1 MEALYESTLLNDF
14 NSTKSN
20 GTRGTETTN
29 NNNDKAVAAA
39 NLIKTLDTALSEM
52 SCLSTSAAR
61 NAEDARRTAREAS
74 EVARRY
80 TARSYV
86 SSTPTSTNHQNGF
99 SERNPEKEKKQH
111 AMDEKRHESSSERL
125 ARSHAQDVLALSLEL
140 ERTKQAL
147 QQECMAHDATRSNL
161 SQARAEHTSLTTQ
174 LEQVQEQHKSALEK
188 KEQEIAQL
196 QKEVLK
202 AQDEKKAAEDDAQL
216 ALDLAMGNAESREQ
230 LESWLER
237 ALQEVQLLRGQ
248 LTSHCLYPGAGATTT
263 ILATNTEMTTEC
275 RAPQQQEYSSSSKE
289 ESTTTTR
296 RSVRFAES
304 PTVLNGKRD
313 EDDNADD
320 TNTTSTASPRRLVA
334 SRSMVAA
341 GRHLLHRATDSHKDD
356 DEISKAPLRSAQRLR
371 QRLLALNNKDNNGT
385 SSHAMVVSSHSKCA
399 TITSVIPG
407 LQSCA
412 SRLGIQMTM
421 PRNNDD
427 HAQVESMT
435 RQFCNAVESKLN
447 QQKEDIQELQALC
460 EYLENKLLLGND
472 DDGS

>member
-1 MEALYESTLLNDF
+1 MEALYESTLRNDF
-14 NSTKSN
+14 NPTKSN
-20 GTRGTETTN
+20 GTRETTN

-86 SSTPTSTNHQNGF
+86 VSTPTSTNHQNGF

-111 AMDEKRHESSSERL
+111 VVDEKRHESSSERL

-161 SQARAEHTSLTTQ
+161 SQARAKHTSLTTQ
-174 LEQVQEQHKSALEK
+174 LEQVQEQHKSTLEK
-188 KEQEIAQL
+188 KEQEIAHL

-237 ALQEVQLLRGQ
+237 ALQEVQVLRGQ
-248 LTSHCLYPGAGATTT
+248 LTSHCLYPGAGATT

-275 RAPQQQEYSSSSKE
+275 RVPQQQEYSSSSKE

-304 PTVLNGKRD
+304 PTVLNGKQD

-320 TNTTSTASPRRLVA
+320 TTSTASPRRLVA

-371 QRLLALNNKDNNGT
+371 QRLLALNNNNTNGT
-385 SSHAMVVSSHSKCA
+385 SSHAMVVPSHSKCA
-399 TITSVIPG
+399 TITNVIPW

-427 HAQVESMT
+427 NAQVESMT
-435 RQFCNAVESKLN
+435 RQFCNAVEVRKMNLHF
-447 QQKEDIQELQALC
+447 I
-460 EYLENKLLLGND
+460 
-472 DDGS
+472 